1 MPTQEK
7 FDRVEELKEQLER
20 STITFG
26 ADYTRTTVN
35 QMVELRRAMRANG
48 LEFTVVKNTLM
59 YLAAEQAGK
68 PQVKEI
74 VQGPTA
80 VAFGYDDPAAAAKAL
95 ADYARANANSFSIR
109 GAVLGD
115 SPPMGPEGV
124 TRLATLPPGRNWW
137 LLCWLRCRLPC
148 PGWSGRSTARC
159 RIWTTCCEPGCA
171 NWKTNSPT
179 PTSKMPK
186 KERTMALTKEELISA
201 IKEMNVV
208 DLADLVKS
216 LEDEFG
222 VTAAAP
228 VAVAAAP
235 AGDAAAAAPAEEEK
249 TEFEVHIREIGP
261 NKINVIKAVREV
273 TSLGLREAK
282 ELVES
287 APAAVKESVPRDEA
301 DSVKAKLEEAGAV
314 VEVK

>member
-1 MPTQEK
+1 
-7 FDRVEELKEQLER
+7 
-20 STITFG
+20 
-26 ADYTRTTVN
+26 
-35 QMVELRRAMRANG
+35 
-48 LEFTVVKNTLM
+48 
-59 YLAAEQAGK
+59 
-68 PQVKEI
+68 
-74 VQGPTA
+74 
-80 VAFGYDDPAAAAKAL
+80 
-95 ADYARANANSFSIR
+95 
-109 GAVLGD
+109 
-115 SPPMGPEGV
+115 
-124 TRLATLPPGRNWW
+124 
-137 LLCWLRCRLPC
+137 
-148 PGWSGRSTARC
+148 
-159 RIWTTCCEPGCA
+159 
-171 NWKTNSPT
+171 
-179 PTSKMPK
+179 
-186 KERTMALTKEELISA
+186 MALTKEELISA

-235 AGDAAAAAPAEEEK
+235 AGDAGAAAPAEEEK